1 VHSVALLFGV
11 LILNFDTG
19 AQTNSATLSGTVRDS
34 AGGGVPDAAITVSS
48 AATGLKRQ
56 TTTNS
61 EGLFTLPL
69 LPPGVYSLQAQ
80 REGFS
85 VAEIGHVELSVAGQ
99 VSQDIV
105 LQAGGIRET
114 VNVSAVSP
122 LLQADTSALAEVV
135 NNTQVDLLPIN
146 GRDFRRLTI
155 LLPGSA
161 PRSQRGSLGSFTV
174 DGQREKANIFSSM
187 WSPRVRR
194 TALSPPAA
202 LFIPQ
207 RNCGIETRSPQRR

>member
-1 VHSVALLFGV
+1 CCACSIRGVTSTSNVCSIFLEECAMRISWRRLSVHSVALLFGV
-11 LILNFDTG
+11 LMLNFTAG

-34 AGGGVPDAAITVSS
+34 AGGVVPDVAITVSS

-69 LPPGVYSLQAQ
+69 LPPGVYSLRGQ

-85 VAEIGHVELSVAGQ
+85 VAEIGDIELPVAGQ

-114 VNVSAVSP
+114 VNVSAVS
-122 LLQADTSALAEVV
+122 
-135 NNTQVDLLPIN
+135 
-146 GRDFRRLTI
+146 
-155 LLPGSA
+155 
-161 PRSQRGSLGSFTV
+161 
-174 DGQREKANIFSSM
+174 
-187 WSPRVRR
+187 
-194 TALSPPAA
+194 
-202 LFIPQ
+202 
-207 RNCGIETRSPQRR
+207 